1 MTGTIPGKDT
11 LIDLSSDVLTTPTE
25 AMWQAMR
32 SAKLGMASAG
42 RDSSVNMLEEMAAQI
57 TGKEAAL
64 FVVTGSLSN
73 LLALLTHANRGEQV
87 ILEECN
93 HILRCEEWGIAAVC
107 GLLPRPIKG
116 RNGALDPI
124 DVEQAITMRHYS
136 HLLPTGLI
144 CLENAF
150 DAAGGTVITP
160 VQTESVGEV
169 AHGHGV
175 PVHLDGARVFNA
187 AVALRVDVRA
197 LVEAVDS
204 VAFSLNKGL
213 SAPVGAMLCGS
224 RQFVE
229 KARRHRRVLGAGS
242 IHKSGIAAAA
252 GIVALNTMIDR
263 LAADNR
269 RARMLAEGLAQVEGV
284 RVELER
290 VQTNAVMVDV
300 TPSGC
305 SGEAFQAELEKRGVR
320 TKLRSSNVIRLM
332 TYRHI
337 GDEEVKTAVEA
348 FRQVTAATAEQTS
361 GPAPIE
367 SEELR

>member
-1 MTGTIPGKDT
+1 MTETIPGEDT

-42 RDSSVNMLEEMAAQI
+42 TDSSVNTLEKMAAQI

-64 FVVTGSLSN
+64 FVVTGSLAN

-87 ILEECN
+87 ILEEHTHN
-93 HILRCEEWGIAAVC
+93 LRCEEWGIGAIC

-136 HLLPTGLI
+136 HLPPSGLVV
-144 CLENAF
+144 LENAF

-160 VQTESVGEV
+160 AQTEAVCEV
-169 AHGHGV
+169 AHRYGV
-175 PVHLDGARVFNA
+175 PVHLDGSRIFNA
-187 AVALRVDVRA
+187 AVALGVDVRA
-197 LVEAVDS
+197 LVETVDS

-224 RQFVE
+224 RQFIE

-263 LAADNR
+263 LAEDNR

-284 RVELER
+284 QIDLEC
-290 VQTNAVMVDV
+290 VQTSTVMVDV

-305 SGEAFQAELEKRGVR
+305 SGAAFQAELEKLGVR
-320 TKLRSSNVIRLM
+320 TNLRSSHVIRLI

-337 GDEEVKTAVEA
+337 GDEEVKAVVEA
-348 FRQVTAATAEQTS
+348 FRQVAAAMAEHT
-361 GPAPIE
+361 
-367 SEELR
+367 